1 MSKLKVLTVANRKGG
16 AGKST
21 CAAHIALEAVKS
33 NLKTILIDLDPQKT
47 LEAWWN
53 LRSED
58 SPYLTDSTAID
69 LAEKIQN
76 IKNKGFD
83 LCIIDTPG
91 DISTNA
97 VSGINAADLV
107 LIPSKPTSPD
117 LGAIGR
123 TISMVTEAKKPY
135 VFLVTQAISR
145 SNAALQ
151 AASVLSEFGA
161 VAPAVVSN
169 RVSYVN
175 AMNAGTSAGLIDK
188 VANEELTSIWN
199 FISTKLFL
207 NNGRGNGKEKI

>member
-1 MSKLKVLTVANRKGG
+1 MTKLKVLTVANRKGG

-21 CAAHIALEAVKS
+21 CAAHIALEAVKA

-47 LEAWWN
+47 LETWWN
-53 LRSED
+53 LRSEEN
-58 SPYLTDSTAID
+58 PYLTDSSAADIT
-69 LAEKIQN
+69 EKIK
-76 IKNKGFD
+76 IIEEKGFD

-91 DISTNA
+91 DVSTNA
-97 VSGINAADLV
+97 IAGIRVADLV

-123 TISMVTEAKKPY
+123 TISLVNDAKRPY
-135 VFLVTQAISR
+135 IFLVTQAISR

-169 RVSYVN
+169 RIAYVN
-175 AMNAGTSAGLIDK
+175 AMNVGTSAAVMDK
-188 VANEELTSIWN
+188 TAFEELSSIWN
-199 FISTKLFL
+199 FVSTKLFL
-207 NNGRGNGKEKI
+207 KKGNGYGKEKI